1 MMATKQYAGYVAD
14 DQLDT
19 NPDFARRQLDTYSTV
34 LCMLRHFPHAE
45 TYSNTAT
52 SADCEQMA
60 ALITDRIGAGWGR
73 ANGMV
78 VAKDPKG
85 ALHLFAGDI
94 VGVTPQSVQFSNG
107 TIIPCGRIIA
117 VGLQ

>member
-14 DQLDT
+14 EDLDST
-19 NPDFARRQLDTYSTV
+19 PDFARTQLGTHAQV
-34 LCMLRHFPHAE
+34 VNMLRHFPRAV
-45 TYSNTAT
+45 TYS
-52 SADCEQMA
+52 SPSDADCEQMA
-60 ALITDRIGAGWGR
+60 ALVTDRIGAGWGR

-78 VAKDPKG
+78 VAKGPKG
-85 ALHLFAGDI
+85 VLHLFAGDI

-107 TIIPCGRIIA
+107 TIIPCRCIIA

>member
-1 MMATKQYAGYVAD
+1 MMATKQYAGYVAEED
-14 DQLDT
+14 LDP
-19 NPDFARRQLDTYSTV
+19 NPDFARAQLNNHAQV
-34 LCMLRHFPHAE
+34 AAELRNFPHAE
-45 TYSNTAT
+45 SYSNPTA
-52 SADCEQMA
+52 ADCEQMA
-60 ALITDRIGAGWGR
+60 ALVTDRIGAGWGR

-78 VAKDPKG
+78 VAKDPKA

>member
-1 MMATKQYAGYVAD
+1 MMAIKNFAGYLPD

-19 NPDFARRQLDTYSTV
+19 NPDFARTQLNSYSNV
-34 LCMLRHFPHAE
+34 VAMLRHFPHAE

-52 SADCEQMA
+52 DADCEQMA
-60 ALITDRIGAGWGR
+60 TMFTDRIAAGWGR
-73 ANGMV
+73 ASGMV
-78 VAKDPKG
+78 VAKHANG
-85 ALHLFAGDI
+85 TLHLFAGDI

>member
-14 DQLDT
+14 EDLDS
-19 NPDFARRQLDTYSTV
+19 NPDFARTQLDTHAQV
-34 LCMLRHFPHAE
+34 VKMLRHFPHARS
-45 TYSNTAT
+45 YSNPTAG
-52 SADCEQMA
+52 DCEQMA
-60 ALITDRIGAGWGR
+60 ALVTDRIGAGWGR

-117 VGLQ
+117 IGLH

>member
-1 MMATKQYAGYVAD
+1 MTVTKQYAGYVAD
-14 DQLDT
+14 EDLDS
-19 NPDFARRQLDTYSTV
+19 NPDFARTQLDSYAKV
-34 LCMLRHFPHAE
+34 VAALRHFPHAG

-52 SADCEQMA
+52 DADCEQMA
-60 ALITDRIGAGWGR
+60 TMVTDRIAAGWGR
-73 ANGMV
+73 ANGMI
-78 VAKDPKG
+78 VAQHPDG

-107 TIIPCGRIIA
+107 TTIPCGRIIA

>member
-1 MMATKQYAGYVAD
+1 MTVTKQYAGYVAD
-14 DQLDT
+14 EDLDS
-19 NPDFARRQLDTYSTV
+19 NPDFARTQLDSYSKV
-34 LCMLRHFPHAE
+34 VAMLRHFPHAE

-52 SADCEQMA
+52 DADREQMA
-60 ALITDRIGAGWGR
+60 ALVTDRIGAGWGR

-94 VGVTPQSVQFSNG
+94 VGATPQSVQFSNG

>member
-1 MMATKQYAGYVAD
+1 MMATKQYAGYVAEED
-14 DQLDT
+14 LDS
-19 NPDFARRQLDTYSTV
+19 NPDFARTQLDTHAQV
-34 LCMLRHFPHAE
+34 VKMLRHFPRAV
-45 TYSNTAT
+45 TYS
-52 SADCEQMA
+52 SPSDADCEQMA
-60 ALITDRIGAGWGR
+60 ALVTDRIGAGWGR

>member
-14 DQLDT
+14 EDLDS
-19 NPDFARRQLDTYSTV
+19 NPDFARTQLDTHAQV
-34 LCMLRHFPHAE
+34 VKMLRHFPHARS
-45 TYSNTAT
+45 YSNPTAG
-52 SADCEQMA
+52 DCEQMA
-60 ALITDRIGAGWGR
+60 ALVTDRIGAGWGR
-73 ANGMV
+73 ANGMI

-85 ALHLFAGDI
+85 TLHLFAGDI

-107 TIIPCGRIIA
+107 TIIPCGRIVA

>member
-1 MMATKQYAGYVAD
+1 MMATKQYAGYVAEED
-14 DQLDT
+14 LDS
-19 NPDFARRQLDTYSTV
+19 NPDFARTRLDTHAQV
-34 LCMLRHFPHAE
+34 VKMLRHFPRAV
-45 TYSNTAT
+45 TYS
-52 SADCEQMA
+52 SPSDVDCEQMA
-60 ALITDRIGAGWGR
+60 ALVTDRIGAGWGR

-78 VAKDPKG
+78 VAKGPKG
-85 ALHLFAGDI
+85 VLHLFAGDI

>member
-1 MMATKQYAGYVAD
+1 MMATKQYAGYVDDAD
-14 DQLDT
+14 LDS
-19 NPDFARRQLDTYSTV
+19 NPDFARTQLDSYSKV
-34 LCMLRHFPHAE
+34 VAMLRHFPHAE

-52 SADCEQMA
+52 AADCEQMA
-60 ALITDRIGAGWGR
+60 TMVTDRIGAGWGR

-107 TIIPCGRIIA
+107 TVIPCSRIIA